1 MCFPVQHSIDTQG
14 RVTLSQL
21 ATPSFYKP
29 IMISVVMRFLQQMTG
44 ITPILV
50 YLQPIFSHSKIALEP
65 RLGFYSFYIC
75 NELIF
80 VI

>member
-1 MCFPVQHSIDTQG
+1 MSFRAQHSIDTQD

-21 ATPSFYKP
+21 ATPTFYRP

-50 YLQPIFSHSKIALEP
+50 YLEPIFSHSKFALEP
-65 RLGFYSFYIC
+65 RLGLYSLYIC
-75 NELIF
+75 KLIH
-80 VI
+80 IGN